1 MNQERVGKFIAD
13 LRKEH
18 NLTQQELADKLS
30 ITDKAVSKWENGRC
44 MPDVSFLEQLSSLFE
59 VTVKELLNGEREF
72 KKRNINYDK
81 KILEIKNLS
90 KSFGNRKALDDVNL
104 DIYEGEIVG
113 LIGPNGAGKTTLIKT
128 MLNFYHYEKGSI
140 KIEAYDVKRNLEG
153 ALSQVGAVIENPD
166 MYGHLSGRK
175 NLEITELIND
185 IKDKEYI
192 EEMIEFV
199 GLKDRINDKVR
210 KYSLGMKQRLGLANA
225 LIKKPKLLIL
235 DEPTNGLDPH
245 GIKNLREIL
254 KQISN
259 ERHMSILISSHIL
272 AEVENIC
279 DRIVI
284 IDKGK
289 IIDEFGIEE
298 VKYKNK
304 SLEDEYFLKT
314 DSFEKE
320 GDNSENY

>member
-1 MNQERVGKFIAD
+1 
-13 LRKEH
+13 
-18 NLTQQELADKLS
+18 
-30 ITDKAVSKWENGRC
+30 

-140 KIEAYDVKRNLEG
+140 KIEAYDVKRNLEE

>member
-1 MNQERVGKFIAD
+1 MEQEKVGKFISQ
-13 LRKEH
+13 LRKEY
-18 NLTQQELADKLS
+18 NMTQQELADKLS

-44 MPDVSFLEQLSSLFE
+44 MPDISFLEQLSVLFE
-59 VTVKELLNGEREF
+59 VSVKELLKGERSF
-72 KKRNINYDK
+72 KKKNINRDCK
-81 KILEIKNLS
+81 VLEVTNLS
-90 KSFGNRKALDDVNL
+90 KSFGKRSVLENISL

-128 MLNFYHYEKGSI
+128 ILSFYHYKNGTI
-140 KIEAYDVKRNLEG
+140 KIKNYNIKNNLEE
-153 ALSQVGAVIENPD
+153 ALSQIGAVIENPD
-166 MYGHLSGRK
+166 MYAHLSGRK

-185 IKDKEYI
+185 IQDKEYV

-199 GLKDRINDKVR
+199 GLKNRIDDKVK

-254 KQISN
+254 KKISMEN
-259 ERHMSILISSHIL
+259 QMSILISSHIL

-279 DRIVI
+279 DRIII
-284 IDKGK
+284 IDKGR
-289 IIDEFGIEE
+289 IVDEFGIEE
-298 VKYKNK
+298 VKYRNK

-314 DSFEKE
+314 DRFEE
-320 GDNSENY
+320 EYGD

>member
-140 KIEAYDVKRNLEG
+140 KIEAYDVKRNLEE

-185 IKDKEYI
+185 IKDKE
-192 EEMIEFV
+192 M
-199 GLKDRINDKVR
+199 INDFFHDN
-210 KYSLGMKQRLGLANA
+210 GE
-225 LIKKPKLLIL
+225 IK
-235 DEPTNGLDPH
+235 H
-245 GIKNLREIL
+245 
-254 KQISN
+254 
-259 ERHMSILISSHIL
+259 
-272 AEVENIC
+272 
-279 DRIVI
+279 
-284 IDKGK
+284 
-289 IIDEFGIEE
+289 
-298 VKYKNK
+298 YNK
-304 SLEDEYFLKT
+304 
-314 DSFEKE
+314 
-320 GDNSENY
+320 